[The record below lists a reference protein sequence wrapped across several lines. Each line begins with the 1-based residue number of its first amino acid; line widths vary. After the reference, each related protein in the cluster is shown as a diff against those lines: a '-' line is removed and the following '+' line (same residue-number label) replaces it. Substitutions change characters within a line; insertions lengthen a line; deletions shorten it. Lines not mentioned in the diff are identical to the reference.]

1 MGCCPGD
8 SDQEALVERA
18 EIEAPVQPVAKRGKV
33 TYCVLSK
40 VERMVAARQTGFEIT
55 EDGIDPLEFRYICA

>member
-1 MGCCPGD
+1 
-8 SDQEALVERA
+8 VERA